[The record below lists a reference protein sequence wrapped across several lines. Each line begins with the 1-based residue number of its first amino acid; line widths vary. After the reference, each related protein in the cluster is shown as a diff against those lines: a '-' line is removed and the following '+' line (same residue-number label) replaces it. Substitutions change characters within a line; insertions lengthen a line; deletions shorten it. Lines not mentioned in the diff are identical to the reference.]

1 MSAELRPEAML
12 PAEFA
17 AAQDL
22 AEQFNDATGNQSDP
36 TETLAVLITGEVCSE
51 TSDDSDPQ
59 KIQDLRR
66 KIIGAAA
73 ANLGFKLVERDGDGE
88 PTAN

>member
-59 KIQDLRR
+59 DLRR